1 MTAPFRDVLIV
12 DDSPGDVMLL
22 KAMLQKAFEG
32 GLTIQ
37 VAETMAA
44 ALPLLRAA
52 EGSVVL
58 LDLALPDSLGEQTY
72 RRVRAMLPDGV
83 IVVLSG
89 NTDDSLAL
97 ALVRE
102 GAQDYL
108 VKGRFDAEMLRRVI
122 QYAWERHH
130 IEQELLERTAWWEAL
145 IQSIPD
151 AVIISDNDDRVILAN
166 PAALILLGLT
176 LDRVQGKP
184 VTDLHPADVR
194 ELVSQDLEALK
205 SHHQAGRPV
214 SRPQLTVLGG
224 DGQIVPTEVV
234 RFAFQS
240 RRERLIVSVCRDI
253 REKKKLEQLLLHSQT
268 MDALGQLT
276 AGVSHDFNNLL
287 GIVLGNIDLLR
298 METSDHP
305 VMTRRLETARSA
317 AARGA
322 DLVKRLLAFSRTRDL
337 TPTWNSL
344 EDVVT
349 AFLKMASRTIGPDI
363 TVETAMQHGLPD
375 VYVDRAELENVLLNL
390 TVNARDAMPHGGKL
404 VFSTRLIELGSED
417 VSIRSE
423 SLPEGSYV
431 ALIVA
436 DTGMGMSKE
445 VLNRALEPFF
455 TTKETGK
462 GTGLGLSMVYG
473 FARQSGGSVTLY
485 SEVGIGTSVR
495 MLFPAGHETAS
506 AVAET
511 PQLPQHRAPPG
522 ATALAVDDEAGLL
535 DVASAY
541 LTKLGYAVA
550 TASDGPSAL
559 ALLKKRRFDVLVTDV
574 LMPGGL
580 DGGQLAQQAREAQR
594 DLRVVFTSGFPAQ
607 ALTGKDV
614 TLDSV
619 LVTKPYSIIDLEQ
632 ALNDVFSR

>member
-1 MTAPFRDVLIV
+1 
-12 DDSPGDVMLL
+12 
-22 KAMLQKAFEG
+22 
-32 GLTIQ
+32 
-37 VAETMAA
+37 
-44 ALPLLRAA
+44 
-52 EGSVVL
+52 
-58 LDLALPDSLGEQTY
+58 
-72 RRVRAMLPDGV
+72 
-83 IVVLSG
+83 
-89 NTDDSLAL
+89 
-97 ALVRE
+97 
-102 GAQDYL
+102 
-108 VKGRFDAEMLRRVI
+108 
-122 QYAWERHH
+122 
-130 IEQELLERTAWWEAL
+130 
-145 IQSIPD
+145 
-151 AVIISDNDDRVILAN
+151 
-166 PAALILLGLT
+166 
-176 LDRVQGKP
+176 
-184 VTDLHPADVR
+184 
-194 ELVSQDLEALK
+194 
-205 SHHQAGRPV
+205 
-214 SRPQLTVLGG
+214 
-224 DGQIVPTEVV
+224 V

-253 REKKKLEQLLLHSQT
+253 RERKKLEQLLLHSQT

-298 METSDHP
+298 METSDQP

-317 AARGA
+317 AAKGA

-363 TVETAMQHGLPD
+363 AVETALQPAMPD

-404 VFSTRLIELGSED
+404 VFSTRLIELGPED

-423 SLPEGSYV
+423 SLPEGTYV

-473 FARQSGGSVTLY
+473 FARQSGGSLTLY
-485 SEVGIGTSVR
+485 SEVGVGTSVR
-495 MLFPAGHETAS
+495 MLFPAGHESAT

-511 PQLPQHRAPPG
+511 PALPGHRAAAG

-541 LTKLGYAVA
+541 LTNLGYAVA

-559 ALLKKRRFDVLVTDV
+559 SLLQKRRFDVLVTDV

-580 DGGQLAQQAREAQR
+580 DGGQLAQRAREIQP
-594 DLRVVFTSGFPAQ
+594 DLKVVFTSGFPAQ

-619 LVTKPYSIIDLEQ
+619 LVTKPYSLIDLEQ